1 MRAIICGTI
10 AALLMALSPAMAR
23 QGMSPAQLASA
34 IEGRAESS
42 SFADLRR
49 FGDAAIL
56 GKDREALR
64 RLNYVATVFRNQSEL
79 GLFNRYNDALAASAK
94 AQGDGRYQAVA
105 ELNRVAGR
113 MNQGDASAVADLQ
126 AMQSRWDDWYV
137 LVYARTLWATVLINR
152 QQTGAALKQ
161 LYEAELLIDQKDADA
176 RPAESDIWET
186 IGIALMGLNDLDG
199 SARAFQRSQ
208 FEFADAAYPRPDF
221 DAVYNLGDL
230 AIRLGD
236 EAQARK
242 LVTVHHELTVNS
254 GLSNLKAWD
263 AYLCGMY
270 AEAFA
275 GPAQVLDCTGGLTQ
289 PIEETG
295 LLAPRL
301 LPMRAIAS
309 ARSGRPATAAH
320 DLETLRAL
328 KASKRFDDAA
338 FKRFPEI
345 EAELLLARGSGE
357 AAYAKFRDYQRAQR
371 FQTSRAIYGGVRQ
384 ITGSLETQLISARKE
399 TELKEAA
406 VRAQRWVILL
416 GVLLT
421 LGAGVALILLVRSS
435 RRLRAARRQADA
447 ASTAKSAFLAT
458 MSHEIR
464 TPLNG
469 VLGMAQAMAS
479 DGLDETQRE
488 RLGIIQQ
495 SGEALLAILN
505 DVLDLSKIEAGKL
518 EIECIPFELSDVA
531 RIASAAFGD
540 LARSKGVT
548 LELDLGSAA
557 ARYRGDPTRLR
568 QILYN
573 LVSNAV
579 KFTEDGKVRIEAAY
593 DDDRLE
599 IRVIDTG
606 VGISPDNMDKLFGRF
621 DQLDSSTTRRF
632 GGTGLGLSICHE
644 LAQLMGGDIAV
655 TSYAGVGST
664 FTLSLPLERLGEEFG
679 RDDEARDSQTGQD
692 LGLRVL
698 AAEDNR
704 VNQIVLT
711 TLLEQLGITPTIV
724 DDGQAAVDAWSS
736 GDWDVILMDIQMPVL
751 DGVAATRAI
760 REAEAAR
767 GRRRTPIIALT
778 ANAMSHHVGQYLAAG
793 MDTHVSKPIQVSALY
808 EALAW
813 AANPGGGVVTVEF
826 EPDGVS
832 AA

>member
-10 AALLMALSPAMAR
+10 AALLMAISPAAAR
-23 QGMSPAQLASA
+23 QGMTPGQLASA
-34 IEGRAESS
+34 IEGRAEAS

-64 RLNYVATVFRNQSEL
+64 RLHYVATVFRNQSEFE
-79 GLFNRYNDALAASAK
+79 LFDRYNNALAAQSR
-94 AQGDGRYQAVA
+94 AQGDERYLAVA
-105 ELNRVAGR
+105 ELNRVAAR
-113 MNQGDASAVADLQ
+113 MNKGDASAVADLERLRAQ
-126 AMQSRWDDWYV
+126 ATDWFV
-137 LVYARTLWATVLINR
+137 KIHAETLWAVVLVNR
-152 QQTGAALKQ
+152 QQTGAGLKL

-176 RPAESDIWET
+176 KPAESEIWEM
-186 IGIALMGLNDLDG
+186 IGIALIGLNDLDG

-208 FEFADAAYPRPDF
+208 FEFADPAYPRPDF

-236 EAQARK
+236 EEQARK
-242 LVTVHHELTVNS
+242 LVKVHHELTVSS

-275 GPAQVLDCTGGLTQ
+275 GPAQVLSCTGALSQ

-309 ARSGRPATAAH
+309 ARSGRPATAVH
-320 DLETLRAL
+320 DLETLRAM
-328 KASKRFDDAA
+328 KAAKRFEGAA
-338 FKRFPEI
+338 FKRLPEI
-345 EAELLLARGSGE
+345 EAELMLARGDAAG
-357 AAYAKFRDYQRAQR
+357 AYAKFRDYQRAQR
-371 FQTSRAIYGGVRQ
+371 IQTAQDIYGGVRQ

-399 TELKEAA
+399 TEATEAA
-406 VRAQRWVILL
+406 VRSQRWMILL

-421 LGAGVALILLVRSS
+421 LGAGIAVLLLSRSS
-435 RRLRAARRQADA
+435 RRLKAARSQADA
-447 ASTAKSAFLAT
+447 ASTAKSQFLAT

-479 DGLDETQRE
+479 DGLDEPQRE
-488 RLGIIQQ
+488 RLAIIQQ

-518 EIECIPFELSDVA
+518 EIECIPFELTDIA
-531 RIASAAFGD
+531 RTASAAFVD

-548 LELDLGSAA
+548 LALDMGDAA

-579 KFTEDGKVRIEAAY
+579 KFTEDGEVRIEASY
-593 DDDRLE
+593 GDDRLTMK
-599 IRVIDTG
+599 VIDTG
-606 VGISPDNMDKLFGRF
+606 VGISADNMDKLFGRF

-644 LAQLMGGDIAV
+644 LAQLMGGDITV
-655 TSYAGVGST
+655 TSDAGVGST
-664 FTLSLPLERLGEEFG
+664 FTLTLPMERLGEEFG
-679 RDDEARDSQTGQD
+679 QHDEPHSNEDAED

-698 AAEDNR
+698 AAEDNK

-711 TLLEQLGITPTIV
+711 TLLAQLGIEPTIV
-724 DDGQAAVDAWSS
+724 DDGQAAVEAWAS

-751 DGVAATRAI
+751 DGVAATQAI
-760 REAEAAR
+760 RETETAT

-793 MDTHVSKPIQVSALY
+793 MDTHVSKPIQAKALY

-813 AANPGGGVVTVEF
+813 AANPGGGVVPVQF
-826 EPDGVS
+826 DADGAD

>member
-1 MRAIICGTI
+1 MRAIIFGLI
-10 AALLMALSPAMAR
+10 ATVLMAGSPAMAK
-23 QGMSPAQLASA
+23 QAMTPAQLAAA
-34 IEGRAESS
+34 IEGRADAA

-49 FGDAAIL
+49 FGDAAML

-64 RLNYVATVFRNQSEL
+64 RLNYVATVFRNQSESA
-79 GLFNRYNDALAASAK
+79 LFNRYNEAMATMARSQRDE
-94 AQGDGRYQAVA
+94 RYLEIA
-105 ELNRVAGR
+105 ELNRIADR
-113 MNQGDASAVADLQ
+113 MSQGDPAAVADLQ
-126 AMQSRWDDWYV
+126 ARQNQNDDWYV
-137 LVYARTLWATVLINR
+137 RMHAQTLWAMVLITR
-152 QQTGAALKQ
+152 QQTGAALKL
-161 LYEAELLIDQKDADA
+161 LYETELLIDQKDQDA
-176 RPAESDIWET
+176 RLAESEIWET

-208 FEFADAAYPRPDF
+208 FEFADASWPRPDF

-236 EAQARK
+236 ETQARK
-242 LVTVHHELTVNS
+242 LVAVHHDLTVRS

-263 AYLCGMY
+263 AYLCGLY
-270 AEAFA
+270 AETFG
-275 GPAQVLDCTGGLTQ
+275 GPAEVLACTDGLTQ
-289 PIEETG
+289 PIESTG

-309 ARSGRPATAAH
+309 ARSGKPAVAAR

-328 KASKRFDDAA
+328 KASKRFDGAA
-338 FKRFPEI
+338 FKRLPQI
-345 EAELLLARGSGE
+345 EAELLLARGDG
-357 AAYAKFRDYQRAQR
+357 AAAFTLFRQYERAQR
-371 FQTSRAIYGGVRQ
+371 LQTSQDIYGGVRQ
-384 ITGSLETQLISARKE
+384 ITGSLETQLVSARKE
-399 TELKEAA
+399 TELKAAA
-406 VRAQRWVILL
+406 VRAQGWVILL

-421 LGAGVALILLVRSS
+421 LGAGIAVLLLVRGG
-435 RRLRAARRQADA
+435 RRLKVARSQADA

-479 DGLDETQRE
+479 DGLDGAQRE

-518 EIECIPFELSDVA
+518 EIEQIPFQLSGVVGTA
-531 RIASAAFGD
+531 CSAFVD

-548 LELDLGSAA
+548 LSQDLGSAA
-557 ARYRGDPTRLR
+557 ACYLGDPTRVR

-579 KFTEDGKVRIEAAY
+579 KFTEDGQVRIEAAY
-593 DDDRLE
+593 DDGRIE
-599 IRVIDTG
+599 IRVTDTG
-606 VGISPDNMDKLFGRF
+606 VGISAENLGKLFGKF

-644 LAQLMGGDIAV
+644 LAQLMGGEIAV

-664 FTLSLPLERLGEEFG
+664 FTLRLPLERLG
-679 RDDEARDSQTGQD
+679 DEAGETCEADEAHNQPDAAAG
-692 LGLRVL
+692 GLRVL
-698 AAEDNR
+698 AAEDNK
-704 VNQIVLT
+704 VNQLVLT
-711 TLLEQLGITPTIV
+711 TLLGQVGVVPTIV

-736 GDWDVILMDIQMPVL
+736 ADWDVILMDVQMPVL

-760 REAEAAR
+760 REAEAAT
-767 GRRRTPIIALT
+767 GRRRTPIVALT
-778 ANAMSHHVGQYLAAG
+778 ANAMAHHVSQYLAAG
-793 MDTHVSKPIQVSALY
+793 MDTHVAKPIQALALY
-808 EALAW
+808 DALAW
-813 AANPGGGVVTVEF
+813 AADEAEGNGA
-826 EPDGVS
+826 DQVS

>member
-1 MRAIICGTI
+1 MRAIICGI
-10 AALLMALSPAMAR
+10 VALLLAAGSPAIAKQAMT
-23 QGMSPAQLASA
+23 PAQLASA
-34 IEGRAESS
+34 IEGRAEAS

-49 FGDAAIL
+49 FGDEAML

-64 RLNYVATVFRNQSEL
+64 RLNYVATVFRNQSEFE
-79 GLFNRYNDALAASAK
+79 LFTRYNDAMAEQARR
-94 AQGDGRYQAVA
+94 QGDDRYLTIADLNRVVGRMSQGDPSAVA
-105 ELNRVAGR
+105 ELQARQN
-113 MNQGDASAVADLQ
+113 AS
-126 AMQSRWDDWYV
+126 DDWYV
-137 LVYARTLWATVLINR
+137 RAHAQTLWAVVLINR
-152 QQTGAALKQ
+152 QQTGAALKL
-161 LYEAELLIDQKDADA
+161 LYETELLIDQKDADA
-176 RPAESDIWET
+176 RHAASEIWET

-208 FEFADAAYPRPDF
+208 FEFADANWPRPDF
-221 DAVYNLGDL
+221 DAVYNMGDL

-236 EAQARK
+236 EVQARK
-242 LVTVHHELTVNS
+242 LVAVHHDLTVRS
-254 GLSNLKAWD
+254 GLGNLMAWD

-270 AEAFA
+270 AEAFG
-275 GPAQVLDCTGGLTQ
+275 GPAQVLQCTGGLTQ
-289 PIEETG
+289 PIEDTG

-309 ARSGRPATAAH
+309 ARSGKPAMAAR

-328 KASKRFDDAA
+328 KASKRFDAAA
-338 FKRFPEI
+338 FKRLPQI
-345 EAELLLARGSGE
+345 EAELLLARGDG
-357 AAYAKFRDYQRAQR
+357 AAAFTLFRQYERAQR
-371 FQTSRAIYGGVRQ
+371 FQTSQDIYGGVRQ

-399 TELKEAA
+399 TQLKEAA
-406 VRAQRWVILL
+406 VRAQGWVILL

-421 LGAGVALILLVRSS
+421 LGASFAAVLLFRGG
-435 RRLRAARRQADA
+435 RRLKAARSQADA

-479 DGLDETQRE
+479 DGLDTTQRE
-488 RLGIIQQ
+488 RLAIIQQ

-518 EIECIPFELSDVA
+518 EIEQIPFKLSSVA
-531 RIASAAFGD
+531 GTACSAFAD
-540 LARSKGVT
+540 LARAKGVT
-548 LELDLGSAA
+548 LTLDLGSAA
-557 ARYRGDPTRLR
+557 GCYLGDPTRVR

-579 KFTEDGKVRIEAAY
+579 KFTDDGQVRIEAGY
-593 DDDRLE
+593 DDGHLE
-599 IRVIDTG
+599 IRVTDTG
-606 VGISPDNMDKLFGRF
+606 VGISQDNLGKLFGKF

-644 LAQLMGGDIAV
+644 LAQLMDGEIAV
-655 TSYAGVGST
+655 TSFAGVGST
-664 FTLSLPLERLGEEFG
+664 FTLRLPLKRLGDEVGEAQEAV
-679 RDDEARDSQTGQD
+679 DEAEAAPLS
-692 LGLRVL
+692 LRVL

-711 TLLEQLGITPTIV
+711 TLLGQVGVSPTIV
-724 DDGQAAVDAWSS
+724 DDGQAAVDAWNS
-736 GDWDVILMDIQMPVL
+736 GEWDVILMDVQMPVL

-760 REAEAAR
+760 REAEAAT

-778 ANAMSHHVGQYLAAG
+778 ANAMAHHVSQYLAAG
-793 MDTHVSKPIQVSALY
+793 MDTHVSKPIQAMALY

-813 AANPGGGVVTVEF
+813 AADEVE
-826 EPDGVS
+826 EQGSSEAS
-832 AA
+832 A

>member
-1 MRAIICGTI
+1 MRAIVCGI
-10 AALLMALSPAMAR
+10 VALLLAAGTPVLAR
-23 QGMSPAQLASA
+23 QAMTPAQLASA
-34 IEGRAESS
+34 IEGRAVSS

-49 FGDAAIL
+49 FGDTALL

-64 RLNYVATVFRNQSEL
+64 RLNYVATVFRNQSEFE
-79 GLFNRYNDALAASAK
+79 LFNRYNDAMADQARVL
-94 AQGDGRYQAVA
+94 GDDRYLTIAD
-105 ELNRVAGR
+105 LNRVAGR
-113 MNQGDASAVADLQ
+113 MSQGDPSAVADLQ
-126 AMQSRWDDWYV
+126 SRQTASDDWYV
-137 LVYARTLWATVLINR
+137 RAHAQTLWATVLINR
-152 QQTGAALKQ
+152 QQTGAALKL
-161 LYEAELLIDQKDADA
+161 LYEAELLIDQKDSDA
-176 RPAESDIWET
+176 KAAESEIWET

-208 FEFADAAYPRPDF
+208 FEFADAGWPRPDF

-236 EAQARK
+236 EVQARK
-242 LVTVHHELTVNS
+242 LVAVHHELTVKS
-254 GLSNLKAWD
+254 GLENLRAWD

-275 GPAQVLDCTGGLTQ
+275 GPAQVLQCTGGLSQ
-289 PIEETG
+289 PIEDTG

-309 ARSGRPATAAH
+309 ARTGKATTAAR

-328 KASKRFDDAA
+328 EASKRFDQAA
-338 FKRFPEI
+338 FKRLPQI
-345 EAELLLARGSGE
+345 EAELLLARGDG
-357 AAYAKFRDYQRAQR
+357 AAAFELFRKYERDQR
-371 FQTSRAIYGGVRQ
+371 FQTSQDIYGGVRQ
-384 ITGSLETQLISARKE
+384 ITGSLETQLTSARKQ
-399 TELKEAA
+399 TELTKAA
-406 VRAQRWVILL
+406 VRAQGWVIAL

-421 LGAGVALILLVRSS
+421 LGATIAALLLFRGG
-435 RRLRAARRQADA
+435 RRLKAARSQADA

-479 DGLDETQRE
+479 DDLDSVQRE

-495 SGEALLAILN
+495 SGEALLVILN

-518 EIECIPFELSDVA
+518 EIEQLPFQLSSVA
-531 RIASAAFGD
+531 GAAYSAFAD
-540 LARSKGVT
+540 LARRKGVT
-548 LELDLGSAA
+548 LTMELGPAA
-557 ARYRGDPTRLR
+557 GCYLGDPTRVR

-579 KFTEDGKVRIEAAY
+579 KFTEDGQVRIEAGY
-593 DDDRLE
+593 DDGRLE
-599 IRVIDTG
+599 IRVTDTG
-606 VGISPDNMDKLFGRF
+606 VGISQENLGKLFGKF

-644 LAQLMGGDIAV
+644 LAQLMGGEIAV
-655 TSYAGVGST
+655 TSFTGVGST
-664 FTLSLPLERLGEEFG
+664 FTLRLPIERLGDEDSTTEE
-679 RDDEARDSQTGQD
+679 ATGD
-692 LGLRVL
+692 ADAAPFTLRVL
-698 AAEDNR
+698 AAEDNK

-711 TLLEQLGITPTIV
+711 TLLAQVGISPTIV
-724 DDGQAAVDAWSS
+724 DDGQAAVDAWE
-736 GDWDVILMDIQMPVL
+736 GAEWDVILMDVQMPVL

-760 REAEAAR
+760 REAEGLT

-778 ANAMSHHVGQYLAAG
+778 ANAMAHHVSQYLAAG
-793 MDTHVSKPIQVSALY
+793 MDTHVSKPIQAMALY

-813 AANPGGGVVTVEF
+813 AA
-826 EPDGVS
+826 DGIESEASGEAS